1 MTRPFAIPLPPSA
14 HDQRAERPDKVNT
27 RLENLGNQLYGGI
40 RRFFSGRRG
49 IQAAVARIEGLSEQF
64 VESSDKELSDIRAK
78 VREDLLRDGFTDSAV
93 AASFALIRE
102 TSRRILGLYHY
113 PCQLFGG
120 IAMLQGKVAE
130 MDTGEGKTLTATL
143 AAATAAMA
151 RIPVHVVSVNDY
163 LTGRDAE
170 TMGPLYRALGLEVG
184 CVTHN
189 MKPDEKR
196 HAYSRDITYVTNKE
210 LVFDY
215 LRDRLTLGDR
225 TDVRL
230 LRAEYLHSRSQRSDR
245 LLIRGLYF
253 GIVDEADS
261 ILIDEARTPLI
272 ISGTAGEEDEKEFLR
287 QALDIA
293 ATLEEGDDFLLDRQR
308 KSLRVTEQGRKQ
320 IETKA
325 AGLGPMWNGLVRR
338 ESTVFKALQ
347 AQYMFH
353 LDENY
358 LVRDGKIQIIDEFT
372 GRVMEGR
379 SWEQGLHQMIEMKE
393 GCDLTS
399 RRETL
404 AKISYQRFFRRY
416 LHLSGMTGTAREVA
430 GELWNVYN
438 LQTLKIP
445 PNKPPRRK
453 HLPDKVFAHEVGKWQ
468 AVSTRILAIHEE
480 GRPVLVGTRSVKASE
495 KLAGIMREHGLAY
508 ELLNAKQDAEE
519 AAIIQKAGEV
529 GAVTIATNMA
539 GRGTDIK
546 LTEEVQNLGGL
557 HVISTERHEAARID
571 RQLAGR
577 SGRQGDPGSYEA
589 LLSFDDM
596 LFTGQRGRLLA
607 KVGRMIP
614 APHKGL
620 GGVLSRWLL
629 NRAQKRLEK
638 YHDKMRK
645 ELFKQDQ
652 AQGSLLSFSGNLE

>member
-1 MTRPFAIPLPPSA
+1 MSRPFSTPLPPSA
-14 HDQRAERPDKVNT
+14 HDQRVERPDRVNT
-27 RLENLGNQLYGGI
+27 RLENIGNQLYGSFK
-40 RRFFSGRRG
+40 RLFSGRRG
-49 IQAAVARIEGLSEQF
+49 LLATVARIEGFSGKFEK
-64 VESSDKELSDIRAK
+64 SSDHELNDMLVK
-78 VREDLLRDGFTDSAV
+78 VREELLRDGFTDHAV
-93 AASFALIRE
+93 ATSFALIRE
-102 TSRRILGLYHY
+102 TSRRILGLYHF

-120 IAMLQGKVAE
+120 LAMLHGKIAE

-143 AAATAAMA
+143 AAATAALA

-163 LTGRDAE
+163 LTARDAE

-189 MKPDEKR
+189 MQPPEKR
-196 HAYSRDITYVTNKE
+196 YAYSRDITYVTNKE

-215 LRDRLTLGDR
+215 LRDRLTLGER
-225 TDVRL
+225 TDARL
-230 LRAEYLHSRSQRSDR
+230 LRAEYLHSRSHRSDR

-272 ISGTAGEEDEKEFLR
+272 ISGTGGEEDEKEFLR
-287 QALDIA
+287 QALEIA
-293 ATLEEGDDFLLDRQR
+293 ATLEEGDDFRLDRQR
-308 KSLRVTEQGRKQ
+308 KSLRVTEQGRKR

-325 AGLGPMWNGLVRR
+325 SGLGPLWNGLVRR

-347 AQYMFH
+347 AQHMFH

-358 LVRDGKIQIIDEFT
+358 IVRDGKVQIIDEFT

-430 GELWNVYN
+430 AELWNVYN
-438 LQTLKIP
+438 LQTIKIP
-445 PNKPPRRK
+445 PNKPPRRT
-453 HLPDKVFAHEVGKWQ
+453 HFPDRVYACEAEKWQ
-468 AVSTRILAIHEE
+468 AVSERIMAIHEE

-495 KLAGIMREHGLAY
+495 KLAAIMREHKLVH
-508 ELLNAKQDAEE
+508 EVLNAKQDAEE
-519 AAIIQKAGEV
+519 AAIVKKAGEA

-546 LTEEVQNLGGL
+546 LGDGVGHLGGL
-557 HVISTERHEAARID
+557 HVIATERHEAARID

-577 SGRQGDPGSYEA
+577 AGRQGDPGSYEA

-596 LFTGQRGRLLA
+596 LFAGQRGKLLA
-607 KVGRMIP
+607 RIGRMIP
-614 APHKGL
+614 SPHKGV
-620 GGVLSRWLL
+620 GGIVSRWLV

-638 YHDKMRK
+638 
-645 ELFKQDQ
+645 
-652 AQGSLLSFSGNLE
+652 